1 MTAREFLSAAPSAG
15 TKCYCRCKLTLDKRS
30 ALGWSVSIL
39 EIRKTDWKEIRAV
52 LDHLGRRDLEDP
64 TLFSSM

>member
-1 MTAREFLSAAPSAG
+1 
-15 TKCYCRCKLTLDKRS
+15 
-30 ALGWSVSIL
+30 LGWSVSVL

-64 TLFSSM
+64 TFFSSM